1 MNTFFVSAFTDDAMK
16 NSSMSGGNGY
26 CEAECYG
33 TGCNYCECECHS
45 NGCNWWCDTA
55 CYV

>member
-1 MNTFFVSAFTDDAMK
+1 MSEFFVSTFSDKAIENHNTLGK
-16 NSSMSGGNGY
+16 YNY

-33 TGCNYCECECHS
+33 TGCNYCECDCDS
-45 NGCNWWCDTA
+45 NGCHWECDTA